1 MLYFCSRQC
10 FSPPL
15 GGKEAGNLRL
25 LTPKTESAMASLKI
39 PPPPFCNYI
48 SINAL
53 AHSFLPITGESTLQ
67 WLSRPVFLSLRE
79 DDFRLC
85 CQDDGAASL
94 CLVPSAGTRHT
105 KDMPAPVYTPPLVEV
120 VLVEVERGMA
130 ASDSGGSTGDMD
142 IEDLWAD

>member
-39 PPPPFCNYI
+39 TPPCCKYI

-53 AHSFLPITGESTLQ
+53 AHSFLPITGGSTLQ
-67 WLSRPVFLSLRE
+67 RLSRPVFLSLRE

-85 CQDDGAASL
+85 CQDGGAASL

-130 ASDSGGSTGDMD
+130 ASDGGSSTGDMD
-142 IEDLWAD
+142 IEDLQAD